1 MQAVRQEAV
10 NKPFYR
16 STQCRS
22 CSHKVVL
29 LVFGSNLTLTFFSGS
44 REIFLF
50 MFCPEQGVNLKRL
63 QDTGL
68 YSILTYINTTHLF
81 LKEKSEKPLEFCFFV
96 FFRLPCRNIIL
107 TVFCSFWQPK
117 RDVLAGAMS

>member
-50 MFCPEQGVNLKRL
+50 MFCPEQAVNLKRL

-68 YSILTYINTTHLF
+68 YSILRYINTTHLF
-81 LKEKSEKPLEFCFFV
+81 LKEKSEKPLEFFFFFFFV
-96 FFRLPCRNIIL
+96 YHVEIL
-107 TVFCSFWQPK
+107 FSQFSAHFGSQRETYW
-117 RDVLAGAMS
+117 LEL